1 MSAPAATLVR
11 GAVAGDRVAFA
22 ALVTP
27 CLPDLNRLCRRLA
40 GPALAEDCV
49 QDALMLALVRLAAL
63 RDPEAFPWWL
73 RGIAIR
79 VCRRARARLSPHV
92 PLPAVDE
99 LDAARIGDHC
109 AEPSLDERLASQDL
123 VRGVRAA
130 VAALPPGQRAAVELF
145 YLRGLSY
152 DETGAALGVPV
163 GAVKTRLHKAR
174 AALAFHFRLGD
185 GPCWRPD
192 DRTLAVHE
200 AGHAVLGWLA
210 GDTVLR
216 IAITPRAAANY
227 GFVRA
232 AEPTG
237 GTAPATRL
245 AMLMAGEA
253 AVARALPRSRPRAD
267 SGDRAA
273 AARVARAATGGDD
286 VEAALALSGAL
297 AAARARL
304 EDART
309 WALVERVA
317 AALTARRALDA
328 DEFRTLVTA

>member
-1 MSAPAATLVR
+1 VSGPDAILVR
-11 GAVAGDRVAFA
+11 GAVAGDRGAFA
-22 ALVTP
+22 ALLTP

-49 QDALMLALVRLAAL
+49 QDTLMLALVRLGAL
-63 RDPEAFPWWL
+63 RDPEAFQWWL

-92 PLPAVDE
+92 ALASADA
-99 LDAARIGDHC
+99 LDAAGTDDRC
-109 AEPSLDERLASQDL
+109 AEPTLDERLAAQDL

-130 VAALPPGQRAAVELF
+130 VAALPPGQRAAVESF

-152 DETGAALGVPV
+152 EETGAALGVPV

-174 AALAFHFRLGD
+174 AALAFHFRLGG
-185 GPCWRPD
+185 GPCWHPD
-192 DRTLAVHE
+192 HRTLAVHE

-210 GDTVLR
+210 GDSVLR
-216 IAITPRAAANY
+216 IAITPHAEAHF

-232 AEPTG
+232 KPPRG
-237 GTAPATRL
+237 GTAPAARL

-253 AVARALPRSRPRAD
+253 AVARALPRSAGRAD

-273 AARVARAATGGDD
+273 AARVARDVTDGDD
-286 VEAALALSGAL
+286 VEAALVVSGAL

-304 EDART
+304 EDDRT

-317 AALTARRALDA
+317 EALTARRALDA
-328 DEFRTLVTA
+328 DEFRTLVTG